1 MASIQEI
8 RSQYPQYNQLSDED
22 LARAL
27 HGKFY
32 SDMDFGEFS
41 ERIGLAPAQ
50 EAPTI
55 PEGSTLLKQYP
66 DGGYITQN
74 RKTRQM
80 NYVNPNDAYVT
91 ADQGTITSIMR
102 EGGDAAKVV
111 KGEMSRDVVGEGS
124 TALASM
130 FGKGLPFARGYV
142 EPAMVKAS
150 EFGSQFTGNPPI
162 SEETIRAAIGSQEAE
177 LPALTT
183 TGRLATGASIGL
195 ASGADRLINAPT
207 RIGRAAQAV
216 GYGAG
221 IGGAEGAVAGYGEG
235 GLPGAVE
242 QAQTGAQFGGI
253 FGAVAP
259 VVGSIVGGVSRLR
272 AEMPFRSDINKIGAK
287 GDAKRLIK
295 DAVEADGV
303 GAAAAANTP
312 YGNIERLALTCQTCL
327 TSWRI
332 LRARVRQ

>member
-1 MASIQEI
+1 MASTAA
-8 RSQYPQYNQLSDED
+8 QYPHVDQLSDGRH
-22 LARAL
+22 LAAGDSSTASFTLTWTSR
-27 HGKFY
+27 
-32 SDMDFGEFS
+32 EFS
-41 ERIGLAPAQ
+41 ESRSLGLAPAQ

-80 NYVNPNDAYVT
+80 NYVNPEGAYVS

-102 EGGDAAKVV
+102 EGGDFKKVV
-111 KGEMSRDVVGEGS
+111 GGEMSRDVVGEGS

-142 EPAMVKAS
+142 EPAMAKAS

-183 TGRLATGASIGL
+183 TGRLATGASTGL
-195 ASGADRLINAPT
+195 ASGVDRLINAPT

-242 QAQTGAQFGGI
+242 QAPNWLPAWRNFGRGGACCRVNHRRREPPQ
-253 FGAVAP
+253 
-259 VVGSIVGGVSRLR
+259 SRNAIPL
-272 AEMPFRSDINKIGAK
+272 GH
-287 GDAKRLIK
+287 
-295 DAVEADGV
+295 
-303 GAAAAANTP
+303 
-312 YGNIERLALTCQTCL
+312 
-327 TSWRI
+327 
-332 LRARVRQ
+332 